1 MSNQVLAFKL
11 LSGEEVIAEVVRRS
25 LTSISAYEWTV
36 RRPHVLRF
44 HPVAPG
50 QMGLAFVPLTL
61 SNPNLETLIIETKSL
76 LFAPFEVSAEV
87 EKQYLQQTSGI
98 ALAGGG
104 SPIVT

>member
-11 LSGEEVIAEVVRRS
+11 LSGEEVIAEVLSQALNPVV
-25 LTSISAYEWTV
+25 TSWNL

-44 HPVAPG
+44 HPVGPG

-61 SNPNLETLIIETKSL
+61 SNPNLETLRIEGKSL
-76 LFAPFEVSAEV
+76 LFAPFEVSVEV

-98 ALAGGG
+98 ALAVGG